1 MIVEFVAKL
10 GLIVANTFANCNH
23 EHLMT
28 TRTNWSGRGTEAQI
42 DFVLASANMMLAEA
56 SVEQYLSGNT
66 DHSLVNV

>member
-28 TRTNWSGRGTEAQI
+28 TRTNWSGRGSEAQI
-42 DFVLASANMMLAEA
+42 DFVLASANMVLTEA
-56 SVEQYLSGNT
+56 SVE
-66 DHSLVNV
+66 